1 MEVLY
6 AILAWTVFGLI
17 AGAVA
22 RLLVP
27 GRQAIGLLATI
38 GLGILGSYVG
48 GGIVWAVTGDA
59 MQPAG
64 WIMSIV
70 GAVIVL
76 FVAEKFMG
84 RRRVGT

>member
-6 AILAWTVFGLI
+6 AVLIWAVFGLI
-17 AGAVA
+17 AGAIA

-27 GRQAIGLLATI
+27 GRQPIGLLGTI
-38 GLGILGSYVG
+38 ALGIVGSLVG
-48 GGIVWAVTGDA
+48 GGLTWLFTRDP

-64 WIMSIV
+64 WIMSII

-76 FVAEKFMG
+76 LIAVKTG
-84 RRRVGT
+84 SRQLT

>member
-1 MEVLY
+1 MEILY
-6 AILAWTVFGLI
+6 ALLAWAAFGLI

-27 GRQAIGLLATI
+27 GRQPIGLLGTMFLGVI
-38 GLGILGSYVG
+38 GSIVG
-48 GGIVWAVTGDA
+48 GGITWLITGDP

-76 FVAEKFMG
+76 LIAVKTG
-84 RRRVGT
+84 SRRVTG

>member
-1 MEVLY
+1 MATLY
-6 AILAWTVFGLI
+6 AIVIWMAFGLI

-27 GRQAIGLLATI
+27 GRQPIGLLATI
-38 GLGILGSYVG
+38 FLGIIGSVVG
-48 GGIVWAVTGDA
+48 GGITWLVTGEA

-76 FVAEKFMG
+76 FIAVKTQTRKM
-84 RRRVGT
+84 T

>member
-6 AILAWTVFGLI
+6 AILVWALFGLI

-27 GRQAIGLLATI
+27 GRQPIGLLGTI
-38 GLGILGSYVG
+38 ALGIVGSLVG
-48 GGIVWAVTGDA
+48 GA
-59 MQPAG
+59 MTWLLTHEPLDPAG

-76 FVAEKFMG
+76 LIAVKTG
-84 RRRVGT
+84 SRRVTQ

>member
-1 MEVLY
+1 MGTLW
-6 AILAWTVFGLI
+6 AILVWMVFGLI

-27 GRQAIGLLATI
+27 GRQALGMFATI
-38 GLGILGSYVG
+38 ILGIVGSVVG
-48 GGIVWAVTGDA
+48 GGITWLVTGSP
-59 MQPAG
+59 MHPAG

-76 FVAEKFMG
+76 LIAVKTG
-84 RRRVGT
+84 RQTT

>member
-1 MEVLY
+1 MTTLY
-6 AILAWTVFGLI
+6 AILSWLVFCLI

-27 GRQAIGLLATI
+27 GRQPIGLLWTSVLGVI
-38 GLGILGSYVG
+38 GSVVG
-48 GGIVWAVTGDA
+48 GGLTWLVTGHP

-70 GAVIVL
+70 GATL
-76 FVAEKFMG
+76 LLALTT
-84 RRRVGT
+84 RLQTHPSS

>member
-1 MEVLY
+1 MEILY
-6 AILAWTVFGLI
+6 AILAWAVFGLI

-27 GRQAIGLLATI
+27 GRQPIGLLGTMFLGVI
-38 GLGILGSYVG
+38 GSIVG
-48 GGIVWAVTGDA
+48 GGITWLITRDP

-76 FVAEKFMG
+76 LIAVKTG
-84 RRRVGT
+84 SKRVTQ